1 MLDYFHAS
9 SEKLLIAS
17 LDHLILTVVSLLL
30 ALLLSSGLTLMLLRF
45 PVLRTG
51 TTYMLSLL
59 YAVPSFALFALLL
72 PFTGLG
78 KVTAIVVLTLYAQ
91 YILVR
96 TFLTGFDKVDASVL
110 EAARGM
116 GMDFW
121 QILVLIQLPLIKSSI
136 FSGLRLAGLSIVA
149 IATIAATIN
158 AGGLGTIL
166 FDGLRTMSLVKLTWG
181 ILLSVGLSLFLS
193 FVISLVEILFET
205 PYSHK
210 MSS

>member
-1 MLDYFHAS
+1 MLDYFQTSSDTLINATMEHA
-9 SEKLLIAS
+9 LLTIQALGLALVLAS
-17 LDHLILTVVSLLL
+17 LLTVSI
-30 ALLLSSGLTLMLLRF
+30 LRF
-45 PVLRTG
+45 PKWETVSVYT
-51 TTYMLSLL
+51 LSLL
-59 YAVPSFALFALLL
+59 YAIPSFALFALLI
-72 PFTGLG
+72 PWTGLG
-78 KVTAIVVLTLYAQ
+78 QVTAISVLVLYAQ

-96 TFLTGFDKVDASVL
+96 TFLTGIQKVEPSIV

-121 QILVLIQLPLIKSSI
+121 QVLFQIQLPLAKASI
-136 FSGLRLAGLSIVA
+136 FSGIRLATISIVA

-193 FVISLVEILFET
+193 LLISLVEILFEQPET
-205 PYSHK
+205 A
-210 MSS
+210 